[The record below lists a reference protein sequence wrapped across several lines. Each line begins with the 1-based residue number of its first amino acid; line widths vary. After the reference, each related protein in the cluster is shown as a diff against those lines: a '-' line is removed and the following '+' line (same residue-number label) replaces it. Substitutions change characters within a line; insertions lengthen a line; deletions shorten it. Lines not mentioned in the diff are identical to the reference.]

1 MENNTTVEYLEHVGQ
16 LQEFDL
22 PYLREHKKTYKR
34 KSDGALT
41 KGGYNLGYIYYDV
54 HGERLENPIKD
65 SVDNYEII
73 IED

>member
-1 MENNTTVEYLEHVGQ
+1 MRTN
-16 LQEFDL
+16 
-22 PYLREHKKTYKR
+22 KR